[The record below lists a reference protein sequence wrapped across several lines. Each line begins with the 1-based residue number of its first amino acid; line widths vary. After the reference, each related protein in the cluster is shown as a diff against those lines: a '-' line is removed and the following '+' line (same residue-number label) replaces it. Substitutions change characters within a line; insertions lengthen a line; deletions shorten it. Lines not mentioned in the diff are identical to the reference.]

1 MAAESLARAEPIAA
15 YVQEQRAIREEVER
29 QVHDM
34 VIAALR
40 DQLGDAGLDDPEV
53 REKARMVEEVVRS
66 QMLEDAKTSDNP
78 ASSKVIEAYDTF
90 QRPWSEEG
98 GPD

>member
-1 MAAESLARAEPIAA
+1 MADIMSRKIPWPSMANMN
-15 YVQEQRAIREEVER
+15 VEQ
-29 QVHDM
+29 
-34 VIAALR
+34 
-40 DQLGDAGLDDPEV
+40 
-53 REKARMVEEVVRS
+53 MVEEVVRS